1 MENLSCESLGR
12 RNFLRMLCVL
22 LFVVAAQHIA
32 AQEIPKD
39 QNGCAYL
46 EKEKPAIFIS
56 YEREAIGQKAK
67 GQNIRQ
73 VLLRLH
79 NNSSCVIVIETDDI
93 MGNETL
99 FKKEVS
105 QLPNGNVLTKYI
117 PNPPEGALL
126 PIFYDVQEAR
136 DKAWRPANYWEGR
149 DLVFTYTIPSGR
161 SVIFPVEEKYF
172 RRRFLISL
180 LFSYAWEDNQ
190 QLRTLGTITHRVSY
204 VYELPEGF
212 YKG

>member
-1 MENLSCESLGR
+1 M
-12 RNFLRMLCVL
+12 
-22 LFVVAAQHIA
+22 VVAQHVA
-32 AQEIPKD
+32 GQEIPKE
-39 QNGCAYL
+39 QNGCTYL
-46 EKEKPAIFIS
+46 VRENPSVFIS
-56 YEREAIGQKAK
+56 YERETIGQNAK
-67 GQNIRQ
+67 GQSIRQ
-73 VLLRLH
+73 MLLRLH
-79 NNSSCVIVIETDDI
+79 NNSSCAIVIETDDI
-93 MGNETL
+93 MGDEAL

-105 QLPNGNVLTKYI
+105 QLPNGNILTKYI

-126 PIFYDVQEAR
+126 PIFYDIQEAR
-136 DKAWRPANYWEGR
+136 NKAWRPANYWEGR

-180 LFSYAWEDNQ
+180 LFSYTWENNP
-190 QLRTLGTITHRVSY
+190 QLRTSGTITHRVSY